1 MIMTVTELR
10 SYITTEETD
19 AMLQMK
25 LDAVEKIV
33 QNHTHNNFG
42 SSRIFVG

>member
-25 LDAVEKIV
+25 LDAVEKI
-33 QNHTHNNFG
+33 G
-42 SSRIFVG
+42 SSRIFVGLKSK